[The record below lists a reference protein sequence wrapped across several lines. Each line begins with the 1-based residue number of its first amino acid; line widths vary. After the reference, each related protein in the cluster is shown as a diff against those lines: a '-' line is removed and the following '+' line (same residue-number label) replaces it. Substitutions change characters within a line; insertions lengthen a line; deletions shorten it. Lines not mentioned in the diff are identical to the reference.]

1 MEASLPAE
9 ASPSKTALWDLSSQ
23 YPLVPPPPFCANPC
37 SFSSFGWK
45 HLTATEVSPHM
56 DGSVS
61 IYGRTHLTATEAS
74 PHMDGSVSIYGRT
87 RLTATEASPYMD
99 GRVSQPRKRL
109 HIWMA
114 ISPSQRRHLAQRYAR
129 VKSIQLI
136 LVRLHSQGSIPQFL
150 SEASFSAKAYQGQS
164 SQMLYF

>member
-1 MEASLPAE
+1 MAE
-9 ASPSKTALWDLSSQ
+9 ASFPRKRLFPWKRLFPRKRLPPRQPCGTFPHSTPWCHHPHFAQIHAL
-23 YPLVPPPPFCANPC
+23 
-37 SFSSFGWK
+37 
-45 HLTATEVSPHM
+45 SPHL
-56 DGSVS
+56 DGSIS
-61 IYGRTHLTATEAS
+61 QPRKCLPIWTEAS
-74 PHMDGSVSIYGRT
+74 PYMDGRISQPRK
-87 RLTATEASPYMD
+87 RLPIWMEASPYMD